1 MPYHIIKVTE
11 YLKVFKGQDE
21 LLFVCE
27 WLPRLIPDWTD
38 YLDFTKNCLSPTWEH
53 LPGISDIPIYRLSGH
68 SWIWKALQDIHDLI
82 RRVQE
87 ENKAIQAKA
96 GISQVDR
103 MTLGAK
109 QSLST
114 GTLVVFLKRVVPLFS
129 SIRMRRS
136 LSTHALDFTVEDMRK
151 QNVRRF
157 TIENDVLKKRMLSV
171 SIRRHGRRAQP
182 VGYRGLFPVLL
193 QTGGRSKIFSS
204 RLSIVWTAE
213 ALRSPTLSG

>member
-1 MPYHIIKVTE
+1 
-11 YLKVFKGQDE
+11 
-21 LLFVCE
+21 
-27 WLPRLIPDWTD
+27 LILDWTD
-38 YLDFTKNCLSPTWEH
+38 YLDFTKSRLSPTWEH
-53 LPGISDIPIYRLSGH
+53 LPGVSDIPIYRLSDH
-68 SWIWKALQDIHDLI
+68 TWIWKALQDIHDLI

-109 QSLST
+109 QSFST
-114 GTLVVFLKRVVPLFS
+114 GTLVDFLKKVVPLFS

-171 SIRRHGRRAQP
+171 TRSARETRF
-182 VGYRGLFPVLL
+182 LFHSRDTVLYY
-193 QTGGRSKIFSS
+193 G
-204 RLSIVWTAE
+204 
-213 ALRSPTLSG
+213 